1 MNSVRE
7 IQKNKLPES
16 RNKKY
21 FYGSDRSKASGR
33 DRDEKNSTCNKGQKD
48 RIVRYWTQRSDSFA
62 KQREAELGSRLHDR
76 WLELI
81 RSELPD
87 GRLRIL
93 DVGTGSGFFAILLS
107 MEGHQVTGIDLTES
121 MIDNAEKL
129 ARQYGCDTSFE
140 VMDAEHLHYMSES
153 FDVVISRNLTWTLPN
168 PVKAYR
174 EWLRVL
180 KTGGILLNYDADYGM
195 ACFTGPE
202 EDLPKEH
209 AHHQI
214 ERKLMQECEN
224 LKQELD
230 ISSRR
235 RPEWD
240 VSVMKL
246 LGCQEV
252 CIRRDISEQIY
263 LERDEFYNPVPLF
276 SLKVVKQ

>member
-7 IQKNKLPES
+7 IQKNELPERQNKKQFLYTD
-16 RNKKY
+16 RNKVH
-21 FYGSDRSKASGR
+21 GR
-33 DRDEKNSTCNKGQKD
+33 DRDGKNNTREKAQKD
-48 RIVRYWTQRSDSFA
+48 RIVRYWTLRSDSFA
-62 KQREAELGSRLHDR
+62 KQREAELESELHDR
-76 WLELI
+76 WLKLI

-87 GRLRIL
+87 GKLSIL

-121 MIDNAEKL
+121 MIDNAKKL
-129 ARQYGCDTSFE
+129 ARQCGCDTSFE
-140 VMDAEHLHYMSES
+140 VMDAENLNYMSES

-174 EWLRVL
+174 EWMRVL
-180 KTGGILLNYDADYGM
+180 KPGGILLNYDADYGA

-202 EDLPKEH
+202 EELPREH

-214 ERKLMQECEN
+214 ERNLMQECEN

-230 ISSRR
+230 ISTKR

-246 LGCQEV
+246 LGCQEI
-252 CIRRDISEQIY
+252 CTRRDISEQIY
-263 LERDEFYNPVPLF
+263 LEKDEFYNPVPLF
-276 SLKVVKQ
+276 SLKVVKK